1 MTLLEQ
7 AQRLAELVGAEAER
21 SERDATLSPVVVEAF
36 HQSGLFGLMVPKE
49 LGGAEA
55 DLPTVVAVY
64 EAVCHAD
71 GSAGWTLLANATT
84 SAFAGA
90 YTGPAAVATMFGGAR
105 IPVAA
110 GQFSPRGT
118 AVRAASAAGDRATDG
133 YVVSGRYS
141 FGSGSAHSPW
151 IGGGALELHDGE
163 FVLSPTGAPTIRA
176 YFVPR
181 DRVEFLDNW
190 DVMGLAGTGSYDYE
204 VPEQTIDEDFTFDLI
219 AAPPR
224 RGGPVY
230 RLGVL
235 GLTAAGH
242 AAFALG
248 VGRRGMD
255 ELTRIVQTKHR
266 LGAEPLRDQQLF
278 RHDYAMHD
286 AALLAARAFVFESF
300 AAVQDVLEG
309 GDDPTPVQRQRLRQA
324 TTYATRVA
332 TDAVRFAYT
341 AAGSDALRPSVLQR
355 CFRDLHAAT
364 QHLVVDNN
372 TLTETTRVLLSI
384 EPAS

>member
-1 MTLLEQ
+1 VTLLAE
-7 AQRLAELVGAEAER
+7 AQGLADLIDAEAER
-21 SERDATLSPVVVEAF
+21 SEADATLSPVVVEAF
-36 HQSGLFGLMVPKE
+36 HETGLFGLMVPKE

-55 DLPTVVAVY
+55 DLPTVLSVY
-64 EAVCHAD
+64 EEVCRAD
-71 GSAGWTLLANATT
+71 GSAGWSLLANATT

-90 YTGPAAVATMFGGAR
+90 YTGPAAVAAMFDGAR

-118 AVRAASAAGDRATDG
+118 AVRTGDGAGDGAGDEF
-133 YVVSGRYS
+133 VVSGRYS
-141 FGSGSAHSPW
+141 FGSGSGHSPW
-151 IGGGALELHDGE
+151 IGGGAFELRDGE
-163 FVLSPTGAPTIRA
+163 FVAAPSGLPVIRA

-204 VPEQTIDEDFTFDLI
+204 VPEQTVHEDFTFDLI
-219 AAPPR
+219 AAEPR

-248 VGRRGMD
+248 VGRRGME

-300 AAVQDVLEG
+300 ATVQDVLDA
-309 GDDPTPVQRQRLRQA
+309 GDDPTPLQRQRLRQS

-341 AAGSDALRPSVLQR
+341 AAGTDALRPGVLQR
-355 CFRDLHAAT
+355 CFRDLHAST

-372 TLTETTRVLLSI
+372 TLTETTRVLLGLD
-384 EPAS
+384 A

>member
-1 MTLLEQ
+1 VTVLD
-7 AQRLAELVGAEAER
+7 AARGLADLVSGEAER
-21 SERDATLSPVVVEAF
+21 SEAEATLSPVVVEAF
-36 HQSGLFGLMVPKE
+36 HETGLFGLMVPKE
-49 LGGAEA
+49 LGGEEA
-55 DLPTVVAVY
+55 DLPTVLSVY
-64 EAVCHAD
+64 EAVSHAD

-84 SAFAGA
+84 SSFLAA
-90 YTGPAAVATMFGGAR
+90 YTGPRAIAEAFGGDR

-118 AVRAASAAGDRATDG
+118 AVRDDAGDG

-141 FGSGSAHSPW
+141 FGSGSGHSQW
-151 IGGGALELHDGE
+151 IGGGALELRDGE
-163 FVLSPTGAPTIRA
+163 FVPAPSGLPMIRA
-176 YFVPR
+176 FFVPR
-181 DRVEFLDNW
+181 ERVEMLDNW

-204 VPEQTIDEDFTFDLI
+204 VPEQTVHEDFTFDLI
-219 AAPPR
+219 NAVPQ

-255 ELTRIVQTKHR
+255 ELTRIVSTKHR
-266 LGAEPLRDQQLF
+266 LGADPLRDQQVF
-278 RHDYAMHD
+278 RHDYAIHD
-286 AALLAARAFVFESF
+286 AALLAARAFVYESF
-300 AAVQDVLEG
+300 ATVQDALDA
-309 GDDPTPVQRQRLRQA
+309 GDDPSPVQRQRLRQS

-341 AAGSDALRPSVLQR
+341 AAGTDALRPGALQR
-355 CFRDLHAAT
+355 CFRDLHAST
-364 QHLVVDNN
+364 QHLFVDNN
-372 TLTETTRVLLSI
+372 TLTDTTRTLLES
-384 EPAS
+384 EV

>member
-1 MTLLEQ
+1 M
-7 AQRLAELVGAEAER
+7 
-21 SERDATLSPVVVEAF
+21 F
-36 HQSGLFGLMVPKE
+36 
-49 LGGAEA
+49 
-55 DLPTVVAVY
+55 
-64 EAVCHAD
+64 D
-71 GSAGWTLLANATT
+71 G
-84 SAFAGA
+84 
-90 YTGPAAVATMFGGAR
+90 TG

-118 AVRAASAAGDRATDG
+118 AVRDGDD

-141 FGSGSAHSPW
+141 FGSGSAHASW
-151 IGGGALELHDGE
+151 IGGGALELRDGE
-163 FVLSPTGAPTIRA
+163 FVPSGSGMPVIRA

-181 DRVEFLDNW
+181 ERVEFLGNW

-204 VPEQTIDEDFTFDLI
+204 VPKQRVDEAFTFDLVN
-219 AAPPR
+219 AEAR

-248 VGRRGMD
+248 VGKRGME

-266 LGAEPLRDQQLF
+266 LGADPLRDQQLF

-286 AALLAARAFVFESF
+286 AALHAARAFVFESF
-300 AAVQDVLEG
+300 SVVQDTLG
-309 GDDPTPVQRQRLRQA
+309 AGDDPSSVQRQRLRQA

-341 AAGSDALRPSVLQR
+341 AAGTDALRPSVLQR

-372 TLTETTRVLLSI
+372 TLTETTRVLLGLDH
-384 EPAS
+384 

>member
-1 MTLLEQ
+1 MATMLARAQ
-7 AQRLAELVGAEAER
+7 ALADLIGAEAVR
-21 SERDATLSPVVVEAF
+21 SEADATLSPVVVEAF
-36 HQSGLFGLMVPKE
+36 HESGLFGLMVPKE
-49 LGGAEA
+49 LGGEEA

-64 EAVCHAD
+64 EEVCRAD

-84 SAFAGA
+84 SAFAAA
-90 YTGPAAVATMFGGAR
+90 YTGPTAVAAMFSGNR

-118 AVRAASAAGDRATDG
+118 AVRDGDG

-141 FGSGSAHSPW
+141 FGSGSGHSPW
-151 IGGGALELHDGE
+151 IGGGALELRDGE
-163 FVLSPTGAPTIRA
+163 LVPGPSGLPLIRA

-181 DRVEFLDNW
+181 ERVEFLDNW

-204 VPEQTIDEDFTFDLI
+204 VPEQTVHEDFTFDLVN
-219 AAPPR
+219 AEAR

-248 VGRRGMD
+248 VGRRGME

-266 LGAEPLRDQQLF
+266 LGAEALRDQQLF

-286 AALLAARAFVFESF
+286 AALHAARAFVFESF
-300 AAVQDVLEG
+300 ALVQDVLDA

-372 TLTETTRVLLSI
+372 TLTETTRVLLGL
-384 EPAS
+384 EV

>member
-1 MTLLEQ
+1 MSLLTK
-7 AQRLAELVGAEAER
+7 AQGLFDLIGAEAAR
-21 SERDATLSPVVVEAF
+21 SEAGATLSPVVVDAF
-36 HQSGLFGLMVPKE
+36 HETGLFGLMVPKE
-49 LGGAEA
+49 LGGEEA
-55 DLPTVVAVY
+55 DLPTVISVY
-64 EAVCHAD
+64 EEVSRAD

-84 SAFAGA
+84 SSFAGA
-90 YTGPAAVATMFGGAR
+90 YTGPVAVAEMFGRDR
-105 IPVAA
+105 IAVAA

-118 AVRAASAAGDRATDG
+118 AVRSDDG

-151 IGGGALELHDGE
+151 IGGGALELREGE
-163 FVLSPTGAPTIRA
+163 FVPAPSGLPTIRA

-181 DRVEFLDNW
+181 ERVEFLDNW

-204 VPEQTIDEDFTFDLI
+204 VPEQTIHEDFTFDLI
-219 AAPPR
+219 NAAPR

-248 VGRRGMD
+248 VGRRGME
-255 ELTRIVQTKHR
+255 ELTRIVLTKHR
-266 LGAEPLRDQQLF
+266 LGADPLRDQQLF
-278 RHDYAMHD
+278 RHDYAIHD
-286 AALLAARAFVFESF
+286 AALLAARAFVYESF
-300 AAVQDVLEG
+300 ATVQDALDA

-341 AAGSDALRPSVLQR
+341 AAGTDALRPSVLQR
-355 CFRDLHAAT
+355 CFRDLHAST

-372 TLTETTRVLLSI
+372 TLTDTTRVLLGL
-384 EPAS
+384 EA

>member
-1 MTLLEQ
+1 MAADSRTALAR
-7 AQRLAELVGAEAER
+7 AQGLADLVGSEAAR
-21 SERDATLSPVVVEAF
+21 SEADATLSPAVVEAF
-36 HQSGLFGLMVPKE
+36 HETGLFGLMVPKE
-49 LGGAEA
+49 LGGEEA
-55 DLPTVVAVY
+55 DLPTVLSVY
-64 EAVCHAD
+64 EEVSRAD

-90 YTGPAAVATMFGGAR
+90 YTGPAAVSEMFAGAR

-118 AVRAASAAGDRATDG
+118 AVRAGGRADDG
-133 YVVSGRYS
+133 FVVSGRYS

-151 IGGGALELHDGE
+151 IGGGALELRDGE
-163 FVLSPTGAPTIRA
+163 LVAGPSGLPMIRA

-181 DRVEFLDNW
+181 ERVEFLDNW

-204 VPEQTIDEDFTFDLI
+204 VPEQTIGEDFTFDLI
-219 AAPPR
+219 QAQPR

-242 AAFALG
+242 ASFALG
-248 VGRRGMD
+248 VGRRGME

-266 LGAEPLRDQQLF
+266 LGADPLRDQQLF

-286 AALLAARAFVFESF
+286 AALQAARAFVYESF
-300 AAVQDVLEG
+300 ATVQDVLDA
-309 GDDPTPVQRQRLRQA
+309 GDDPTAVQRQRLRQA

-341 AAGSDALRPSVLQR
+341 AAGTEALRPSVLQR

-372 TLTETTRVLLSI
+372 TLTETTRVLLGL
-384 EPAS
+384 ER

>member
-1 MTLLEQ
+1 MTALAQ
-7 AQRLAELVGAEAER
+7 AQGLFDLIGAEADR
-21 SERDATLSPVVVEAF
+21 SERDATLSPRVVEAF
-36 HQSGLFGLMVPKE
+36 HDTGLFGLMVPKE
-49 LGGAEA
+49 LGGTEA
-55 DLPTVVAVY
+55 DLPTVISVY
-64 EAVCHAD
+64 EEVSRAD

-90 YTGPAAVATMFGGAR
+90 YTGAAAVAEMFAGDH

-118 AVRAASAAGDRATDG
+118 AVRAGDG

-151 IGGGALELHDGE
+151 IGGGALEMHGGE
-163 FVLSPTGAPTIRA
+163 LVPGPSGLPLIRA

-181 DRVEFLDNW
+181 ERVELLDNW

-204 VPEQTIDEDFTFDLI
+204 VPEQTVADDFTFDLVN
-219 AAPPR
+219 AEAR

-248 VGRRGMD
+248 VGRRGME

-278 RHDYAMHD
+278 RHDYAIHD
-286 AALLAARAFVFESF
+286 AALHAARAFVYDSF
-300 AAVQDVLEG
+300 AVVQDVLEA
-309 GDDPTPVQRQRLRQA
+309 GDDPSPVQRQRLRQA

-372 TLTETTRVLLSI
+372 TLTETTRVLLGL
-384 EPAS
+384 EA

>member
-1 MTLLEQ
+1 MTLLARAQ
-7 AQRLAELVGAEAER
+7 ALTALVEREADR
-21 SERDATLSPVVVEAF
+21 SESDATLSPTVVEAL
-36 HQSGLFGLMVPKE
+36 HESGLFGLMVPKE

-55 DLPTVVAVY
+55 DLPTVIEVY
-64 EAVCHAD
+64 EEVCRAD
-71 GSAGWTLLANATT
+71 GSTGWTLLANATT

-90 YTGPAAVATMFGGAR
+90 YTGAAAVDVMFDGAR
-105 IPVAA
+105 APVAA

-118 AVRAASAAGDRATDG
+118 AVRDGDG
-133 YVVSGRYS
+133 YTISGRYS
-141 FGSGSAHSPW
+141 FGSGSAHSAW
-151 IGGGALELHDGE
+151 IGGGALELRDGDL
-163 FVLSPTGAPTIRA
+163 VASASGTPVIRA

-181 DRVEFLDNW
+181 DRVNFLGNW

-204 VPEQTIDEDFTFDLI
+204 VPEQHVDDAFTFDLVN
-219 AAPPR
+219 AEAR

-248 VGRRGMD
+248 VGRRGME

-266 LGAEPLRDQQLF
+266 LGADPLRDQQLF

-286 AALLAARAFVFESF
+286 AAMHAARAFVFESF
-300 AAVQDVLEG
+300 AVVQDGLEA

-332 TDAVRFAYT
+332 TDTVRFAYT
-341 AAGSDALRPSVLQR
+341 AAGTDALRPSVLQR

-372 TLTETTRVLLSI
+372 TLTETTRVLLGL
-384 EPAS
+384 EH

>member
-1 MTLLEQ
+1 MTALAR
-7 AQRLAELVGAEAER
+7 AQGLADLIEEEAAR
-21 SERDATLSPVVVEAF
+21 SEADATLSPVVVEAF
-36 HQSGLFGLMVPKE
+36 HETGLFGLMVPKE
-49 LGGAEA
+49 LGGEEA

-64 EAVCHAD
+64 EAVSRAD
-71 GSAGWTLLANATT
+71 GSTGWTLLANATT

-90 YTGPAAVATMFGGAR
+90 YTGPTAVAEMFRGDR

-118 AVRAASAAGDRATDG
+118 AVRVGESAADG

-141 FGSGSAHSPW
+141 FGSGCAHSPW
-151 IGGGALELHDGE
+151 IGGGALELRDGE
-163 FVLSPTGAPTIRA
+163 FVPAPSGMPVIRA

-181 DRVEFLDNW
+181 ERVEFLDNW

-204 VPEQTIDEDFTFDLI
+204 VPEQSVHEDFTFDLI
-219 AAPPR
+219 AAEPR

-248 VGRRGMD
+248 VGRRGME
-255 ELTRIVQTKHR
+255 ELTRIVQSKHR

-300 AAVQDVLEG
+300 AVVQDVLDA
-309 GDDPTPVQRQRLRQA
+309 GDDPTTVQRQRLRQA

-341 AAGSDALRPSVLQR
+341 AAGTDALRPSVLQR
-355 CFRDLHAAT
+355 CFRDLHAST

-372 TLTETTRVLLSI
+372 TLTETTRVLLGLD
-384 EPAS
+384 A

>member
-1 MTLLEQ
+1 MTLLARAEG
-7 AQRLAELVGAEAER
+7 LAELIGHEAER
-21 SERDATLSPVVVEAF
+21 SESDATLSPVVVDALHE
-36 HQSGLFGLMVPKE
+36 SGLFGLMVPKE
-49 LGGAEA
+49 LGGEEA
-55 DLPTVVAVY
+55 DLPTVLEVY
-64 EAVCHAD
+64 EEVCRAD
-71 GSAGWTLLANATT
+71 GSTGWTLLANATT

-90 YTGPAAVATMFGGAR
+90 YTGLAAIDAMFTGAQT
-105 IPVAA
+105 PVAA

-118 AVRAASAAGDRATDG
+118 AVRDGDGDG
-133 YVVSGRYS
+133 FTVSGSYS
-141 FGSGSAHSPW
+141 FGSGSAHAAW
-151 IGGGALELHDGE
+151 IGGGALELRDGE
-163 FVLSPTGAPTIRA
+163 LVPGASGTPVIRA

-181 DRVEFLDNW
+181 ERVDFLGNW
-190 DVMGLAGTGSYDYE
+190 DVMGLVGTGSYDYE
-204 VPEQTIDEDFTFDLI
+204 VPEQHVDDDFTFDLVN
-219 AAPPR
+219 AEAR

-248 VGRRGMD
+248 VGRRGME

-266 LGAEPLRDQQLF
+266 LGADPLRDQQLF
-278 RHDYAMHD
+278 RHDYAIHD
-286 AALLAARAFVFESF
+286 AALHAARAFVHESF
-300 AAVQDVLEG
+300 ATVQDVLEQ
-309 GDDPTPVQRQRLRQA
+309 GDDPSPVQRQRLRQS

-372 TLTETTRVLLSI
+372 TLTETTRVLLGLDS
-384 EPAS
+384 

>member
-1 MTLLEQ
+1 MLADSKGALAQ
-7 AQRLAELVGAEAER
+7 AQGLADLVGAEAAR
-21 SERDATLSPVVVEAF
+21 SEADATLSPVVVEAF
-36 HQSGLFGLMVPKE
+36 HETGLFGLMVPKE
-49 LGGAEA
+49 LGGEEA
-55 DLPTVVAVY
+55 DLPTVLSVY
-64 EAVCHAD
+64 EEVSRAD

-90 YTGPAAVATMFGGAR
+90 YTGPAAVAEMFAGER

-118 AVRAASAAGDRATDG
+118 AVRAGDRAGDG

-151 IGGGALELHDGE
+151 IGGGALELRDGE
-163 FVLSPTGAPTIRA
+163 FVLGASGLPRIRA

-181 DRVEFLDNW
+181 ERVEFLDNW

-204 VPEQTIDEDFTFDLI
+204 VPEQTIADDFTFDLI
-219 AAPPR
+219 VAEPR

-248 VGRRGMD
+248 VGRRGME

-266 LGAEPLRDQQLF
+266 LGADPLRDQQLF

-286 AALLAARAFVFESF
+286 AALHAARAFVYESF
-300 AAVQDVLEG
+300 ATVQDVLES
-309 GDDPTPVQRQRLRQA
+309 GDDPTTVQRQRLRQA
-324 TTYATRVA
+324 ATYATRVA

-341 AAGSDALRPSVLQR
+341 AAGTDALRPSVLQR

-372 TLTETTRVLLSI
+372 TLTETTRVLLGL
-384 EPAS
+384 EH

>member
-1 MTLLEQ
+1 MT
-7 AQRLAELVGAEAER
+7 ALAEAQGLTDLIGEEAAR
-21 SERDATLSPVVVEAF
+21 SEHDATLSPVVVEAF
-36 HQSGLFGLMVPKE
+36 HDSGLFGLMVPKE
-49 LGGAEA
+49 LGGQEA
-55 DLPTVVAVY
+55 DLPSVLEVY
-64 EAVCHAD
+64 ESVSRAD

-90 YTGPAAVATMFGGAR
+90 YTGPTAVAAMFGGER

-118 AVRAASAAGDRATDG
+118 AVRAGDRPGDG

-151 IGGGALELHDGE
+151 IGGGALELRDGE
-163 FVLSPTGAPTIRA
+163 FVPGASGMPLIRA

-181 DRVEFLDNW
+181 ERVEFLDNW

-204 VPEQTIDEDFTFDLI
+204 VPEQTVPEDFTFDLI
-219 AAPPR
+219 VAEPR

-248 VGRRGMD
+248 VGRHGMD

-300 AAVQDVLEG
+300 ATVQDALEA
-309 GDDPTPVQRQRLRQA
+309 GDNPTPLQRQRLRQA

-341 AAGSDALRPSVLQR
+341 AAGTDALRPGALQR

-372 TLTETTRVLLSI
+372 TLTETTRVLLGL
-384 EPAS
+384 EA

>member
-1 MTLLEQ
+1 MAAASSSPLAR
-7 AQRLAELVGAEAER
+7 AQSLFDLIGAEAAR
-21 SERDATLSPVVVEAF
+21 SEADATLSPAVVEAF
-36 HQSGLFGLMVPKE
+36 HETGLFGLMVPKE
-49 LGGAEA
+49 LGGEEA
-55 DLPTVVAVY
+55 DLPTVVSVY
-64 EAVCHAD
+64 EEVSRAD

-84 SAFAGA
+84 SSFAGA
-90 YTGPAAVATMFGGAR
+90 YTGPAAVAEMFGGDR

-118 AVRAASAAGDRATDG
+118 AVRAEDG

-141 FGSGSAHSPW
+141 FGSGSAHAPW
-151 IGGGALELHDGE
+151 IGGGALELRDGE
-163 FVLSPTGAPTIRA
+163 FVPAPSGLPVIRA

-181 DRVEFLDNW
+181 ERVEFLDNW

-204 VPEQTIDEDFTFDLI
+204 VPEQTIHEDFTFDLI
-219 AAPPR
+219 KAPPQ

-248 VGRRGMD
+248 VGRRAME
-255 ELTRIVQTKHR
+255 ELTQVVLTKHR
-266 LGAEPLRDQQLF
+266 LGADPLRDQQLF
-278 RHDYAMHD
+278 RHDYAIHD
-286 AALLAARAFVFESF
+286 AALLAARAFVYESF
-300 AAVQDVLEG
+300 ASVQDTLDA

-341 AAGSDALRPSVLQR
+341 AAGTDALRPSVLQR
-355 CFRDLHAAT
+355 CFRDLHAST

-372 TLTETTRVLLSI
+372 TLTETTRVLLGLD
-384 EPAS
+384 A

>member
-1 MTLLEQ
+1 
-7 AQRLAELVGAEAER
+7 
-21 SERDATLSPVVVEAF
+21 
-36 HQSGLFGLMVPKE
+36 
-49 LGGAEA
+49 
-55 DLPTVVAVY
+55 
-64 EAVCHAD
+64 
-71 GSAGWTLLANATT
+71 LANATT

-90 YTGPAAVATMFGGAR
+90 YTGRAAVDAMFDGAR

-118 AVRAASAAGDRATDG
+118 ATRTDDGAGFT
-133 YVVSGRYS
+133 VSGRYS
-141 FGSGSAHSPW
+141 FGSGSAHAGW
-151 IGGGALELHDGE
+151 IGGGALELADGE
-163 FVLSPTGAPTIRA
+163 LVMAPTGLPFIRA

-181 DRVEFLDNW
+181 DRVTFLGNW

-204 VPEQTIDEDFTFDLI
+204 VPEQTVAEDFTFNLV
-219 AAPPR
+219 AAEAR

-266 LGAEPLRDQQLF
+266 LGADPLRDQQLF

-300 AAVQDVLEG
+300 AVVQDVLEA
-309 GDDPTPVQRQRLRQA
+309 GDDPTIEQRQRLRQSA
-324 TTYATRVA
+324 TYATRVA

-341 AAGSDALRPSVLQR
+341 AAGSDALRPGVLQR

-372 TLTETTRVLLSI
+372 TLTETTRVLLGL
-384 EPAS
+384 EH

>member
-1 MTLLEQ
+1 MTLLARAEG
-7 AQRLAELVGAEAER
+7 LAELIGREAER
-21 SERDATLSPVVVEAF
+21 SESDATLSPVVVEAL
-36 HQSGLFGLMVPKE
+36 HESGLFGLMVPKE
-49 LGGAEA
+49 LGGEEA
-55 DLPTVVAVY
+55 DLPTVLEVY
-64 EAVCHAD
+64 EEVCRAD
-71 GSAGWTLLANATT
+71 GSTGWTLLANATT

-90 YTGPAAVATMFGGAR
+90 YTGPAAVDAMFTGVQT
-105 IPVAA
+105 PVAA

-118 AVRAASAAGDRATDG
+118 AVRDGDAYT
-133 YVVSGRYS
+133 VSGSYS
-141 FGSGSAHSPW
+141 FGSGSAHAAW
-151 IGGGALELHDGE
+151 IGGGALELRDGE
-163 FVLSPTGAPTIRA
+163 LVPGPSGLPVIRA

-181 DRVEFLDNW
+181 EQVNFLGNW

-204 VPEQTIDEDFTFDLI
+204 VPEQRVDDDFTFDLVN
-219 AAPPR
+219 AEAR

-248 VGRRGMD
+248 VGRRGME

-266 LGAEPLRDQQLF
+266 LGADPLRDQQLF
-278 RHDYAMHD
+278 RHDYAIHD
-286 AALLAARAFVFESF
+286 AALHAARAFVYESF
-300 AAVQDVLEG
+300 ATVQDVLEA
-309 GDDPTPVQRQRLRQA
+309 GDDPSPVQRQRLRQA

-332 TDAVRFAYT
+332 TDAVRFSYT
-341 AAGSDALRPSVLQR
+341 AAGTDALRPSVLQR

-372 TLTETTRVLLSI
+372 TLTETTRVLLGL
-384 EPAS
+384 EH

>member
-1 MTLLEQ
+1 MTLLAR
-7 AQRLAELVGAEAER
+7 AQGLSELIEREADR
-21 SERDATLSPVVVEAF
+21 SESDATLSPVVVDALHET
-36 HQSGLFGLMVPKE
+36 GLFGLMVPKE
-49 LGGAEA
+49 LGGEEA
-55 DLPTVVAVY
+55 DLPTVLEVY
-64 EAVCHAD
+64 EEVSRAD
-71 GSAGWTLLANATT
+71 GSTGWTLLANATT

-90 YTGPAAVATMFGGAR
+90 YTGPAAVEAMFDGAR
-105 IPVAA
+105 TPVAA

-118 AVRAASAAGDRATDG
+118 AVRDGDDYT
-133 YVVSGRYS
+133 VSGRYS
-141 FGSGSAHSPW
+141 FGSGSAHAAW
-151 IGGGALELHDGE
+151 IGSGALELRDGE
-163 FVLSPTGAPTIRA
+163 FVPSASGMPVIRA

-181 DRVEFLDNW
+181 DRVEFLGNW

-204 VPEQTIDEDFTFDLI
+204 VPQQRIDEAFTFELVN
-219 AAPPR
+219 AEAR

-248 VGRRGMD
+248 VGRRGME

-266 LGAEPLRDQQLF
+266 LGADPLRDQQLF

-286 AALLAARAFVFESF
+286 AALHAARAFVFESF
-300 AAVQDVLEG
+300 AVVQDALEA

-332 TDAVRFAYT
+332 TDAVRFSYT
-341 AAGSDALRPSVLQR
+341 AAGTDALRPSVLQR

-372 TLTETTRVLLSI
+372 TLTETTRVLLGLDH
-384 EPAS
+384 

>member
-1 MTLLEQ
+1 MTMLAR
-7 AQRLAELVGAEAER
+7 AQGLADLIGAEAAR
-21 SERDATLSPVVVEAF
+21 SEADATLSPLVVEAF
-36 HQSGLFGLMVPKE
+36 HETGLFGLMVPKE
-49 LGGAEA
+49 LGGEEA
-55 DLPTVVAVY
+55 DLPTVLAVY
-64 EAVCHAD
+64 EEVCRAD
-71 GSAGWTLLANATT
+71 GSAGWSLLANATT

-90 YTGPAAVATMFGGAR
+90 YTGPTAVAAMFDGAR

-118 AVRAASAAGDRATDG
+118 AVRAGDG
-133 YVVSGRYS
+133 FVVSGRYS

-151 IGGGALELHDGE
+151 IGGGAFELRDGE
-163 FVLSPTGAPTIRA
+163 FVAAASGLPMIRA

-204 VPEQTIDEDFTFDLI
+204 VPEQTVHEDFTFDLI
-219 AAPPR
+219 AAEPH

-248 VGRRGMD
+248 VGRRGME

-266 LGAEPLRDQQLF
+266 LGAQPLRDQQLF

-286 AALLAARAFVFESF
+286 AALHAARAFVYESF
-300 AAVQDVLEG
+300 ATVQDVLEA
-309 GDDPTPVQRQRLRQA
+309 GDDPSPVQRQRLRQS

-341 AAGSDALRPSVLQR
+341 AAGTDALRPSVLQR

-372 TLTETTRVLLSI
+372 TLTETTRVLLGL
-384 EPAS
+384 EH

>member
-1 MTLLEQ
+1 MTLLAR
-7 AQRLAELVGAEAER
+7 AQGLSDVIEREADR
-21 SERDATLSPVVVEAF
+21 SESDATLSPVVVEAL
-36 HQSGLFGLMVPKE
+36 HESGLFGLMVPKE
-49 LGGAEA
+49 LGGEEA
-55 DLPTVVAVY
+55 DLPTVIEVY
-64 EAVCHAD
+64 EEVCRAD
-71 GSAGWTLLANATT
+71 GSTGWTLLANATT

-90 YTGPAAVATMFGGAR
+90 YTGPTAIDAMFDGTR
-105 IPVAA
+105 VPVAA

-118 AVRAASAAGDRATDG
+118 AVRDGDA

-141 FGSGSAHSPW
+141 FGSGSAHAPW
-151 IGGGALELHDGE
+151 IGGGALELRDGE
-163 FVLSPTGAPTIRA
+163 FVPSASGMPVIRA

-181 DRVEFLDNW
+181 ERVEFLGNW

-204 VPEQTIDEDFTFDLI
+204 VPEQRVDEGFTFDLVN
-219 AAPPR
+219 AEAR

-248 VGRRGMD
+248 VGRRGME

-266 LGAEPLRDQQLF
+266 LGADPLRDQQLF

-286 AALLAARAFVFESF
+286 AALHAARAFVFESF
-300 AAVQDVLEG
+300 AVVQDALEA
-309 GDDPTPVQRQRLRQA
+309 GDDPSSVQRQRLRQA

-341 AAGSDALRPSVLQR
+341 AAGTDALRPSVLQR

-372 TLTETTRVLLSI
+372 TLTETTRVLLGLDH
-384 EPAS
+384 

>member
-1 MTLLEQ
+1 MTLLAH
-7 AQRLAELVGAEAER
+7 AQGLAELIGAEAAR
-21 SERDATLSPVVVEAF
+21 SEADATLSPVVVEAF
-36 HQSGLFGLMVPKE
+36 HETGLFGLMVPKE

-55 DLPTVVAVY
+55 DLPTVLSVY
-64 EAVCHAD
+64 EEVCRAD
-71 GSAGWTLLANATT
+71 GSAGWSLLANATT

-90 YTGPAAVATMFGGAR
+90 YTGPTAVAAMFDGAR
-105 IPVAA
+105 VPVAA

-118 AVRAASAAGDRATDG
+118 AVRTGAAFA
-133 YVVSGRYS
+133 VSGRYS

-151 IGGGALELHDGE
+151 IGGGAFELRDGE
-163 FVLSPTGAPTIRA
+163 FVAAPSGLPMIRA

-181 DRVEFLDNW
+181 EQVVFLDNW

-204 VPEQTIDEDFTFDLI
+204 VPEQTVHEDFTFDLI
-219 AAPPR
+219 NAEPQ

-248 VGRRGMD
+248 VGRRGME

-278 RHDYAMHD
+278 RHDYAIHD
-286 AALLAARAFVFESF
+286 AALLAARAFVYESF
-300 AAVQDVLEG
+300 ATVQDTLEA
-309 GDDPTPVQRQRLRQA
+309 GDDPTPVQRQRLRQSTTFA
-324 TTYATRVA
+324 TARRHRRG
-332 TDAVRFAYT
+332 AVRLHGRRDRR
-341 AAGSDALRPSVLQR
+341 AAPRSV
-355 CFRDLHAAT
+355 AAM
-364 QHLVVDNN
+364 L
-372 TLTETTRVLLSI
+372 
-384 EPAS
+384 P

>member
-1 MTLLEQ
+1 MTLLTRARGLAGLIEQ
-7 AQRLAELVGAEAER
+7 EADR
-21 SERDATLSPVVVEAF
+21 SEADATLSPAVVAAF
-36 HQSGLFGLMVPKE
+36 HESGLFGLMVPKE
-49 LGGAEA
+49 LGGEEA
-55 DLPTVVAVY
+55 DLPTVLEVY
-64 EAVCHAD
+64 EEVCRAD
-71 GSAGWTLLANATT
+71 ASTGWTLLANATT

-90 YTGPAAVATMFGGAR
+90 YTGAAAVEAMFDGTS

-118 AVRAASAAGDRATDG
+118 AVREGDGFT
-133 YVVSGRYS
+133 VSGRYS
-141 FGSGSAHSPW
+141 FGSGSAHSGW
-151 IGGGALELHDGE
+151 IGGGALELRDGE
-163 FVLSPTGAPTIRA
+163 MVMAATGLPFIRA

-181 DRVEFLDNW
+181 DHVVFLDNW

-204 VPEQTIDEDFTFDLI
+204 VPEQTVGEDFTFDLVN
-219 AAPPR
+219 AEAR

-248 VGRRGMD
+248 VGRRGME

-266 LGAEPLRDQQLF
+266 LGADPLRDQQLF

-300 AAVQDVLEG
+300 AAVQDALEA
-309 GDDPTPVQRQRLRQA
+309 GDDPTAVQRQRLRQA

-341 AAGSDALRPSVLQR
+341 AAGTDALRPSVLQR

-372 TLTETTRVLLSI
+372 TLTETTRVLLGL
-384 EPAS
+384 EH

>member
-1 MTLLEQ
+1 MTMLAQ
-7 AQRLAELVGAEAER
+7 AQGLADLIGEEAER
-21 SERDATLSPVVVEAF
+21 SEADATLSPVVVEAF
-36 HQSGLFGLMVPKE
+36 HETGLFGLMVPKE
-49 LGGAEA
+49 LGGEEA
-55 DLPTVVAVY
+55 DLPTVISVY
-64 EAVCHAD
+64 EEVCRAD
-71 GSAGWTLLANATT
+71 GSAGWSLLANATT

-90 YTGPAAVATMFGGAR
+90 YTGPTAVAAMFDAAR
-105 IPVAA
+105 VPVAA

-118 AVRAASAAGDRATDG
+118 AVRTDEGAGDHF
-133 YVVSGRYS
+133 VVSGRYS

-151 IGGGALELHDGE
+151 IGGGAFELLDGE
-163 FVLSPTGAPTIRA
+163 FVAAPSGLPMIRA

-204 VPEQTIDEDFTFDLI
+204 VPEQTVHEDFTFDLI
-219 AAPPR
+219 TAEPR

-230 RLGVL
+230 HLGVL

-248 VGRRGMD
+248 VGRRGME

-278 RHDYAMHD
+278 RHDYAIHD
-286 AALLAARAFVFESF
+286 AALLAARAFVYESF
-300 AAVQDVLEG
+300 AAVQDVLEA

-341 AAGSDALRPSVLQR
+341 AAGTDALRPGVLQR

-372 TLTETTRVLLSI
+372 TLTETTRVLLGL
-384 EPAS
+384 EA

>member
-1 MTLLEQ
+1 MAPLAQ
-7 AQRLAELVGAEAER
+7 AQRLAGLVADEAAR
-21 SERDATLSPVVVEAF
+21 SEADATLSPVVVAAF
-36 HQSGLFGLMVPKE
+36 HESGLFGLMVPKE
-49 LGGAEA
+49 LGGEEA
-55 DLPTVVAVY
+55 DLPTVLAVY
-64 EAVCHAD
+64 EEVCRAD

-90 YTGPAAVATMFGGAR
+90 YTGPAAVAEMFAGDR

-118 AVRAASAAGDRATDG
+118 AVRAGDGADDHDGDG
-133 YVVSGRYS
+133 YVVSGKYS

-151 IGGGALELHDGE
+151 IGGGALELRDGE
-163 FVLSPTGAPTIRA
+163 LVPGKAGMPMIRA

-181 DRVEFLDNW
+181 ERVEFLGNW

-204 VPEQTIDEDFTFDLI
+204 VPEQTIGEDFTFDLI
-219 AAPPR
+219 VAEPR

-248 VGRRGMD
+248 VGRHGMD

-266 LGAEPLRDQQLF
+266 LGADPLRDQQLF

-286 AALLAARAFVFESF
+286 AALQAARAFVYESF
-300 AAVQDVLEG
+300 AVVQDVLEA
-309 GDDPTPVQRQRLRQA
+309 GDDPTLVQRQRLRQA

-341 AAGSDALRPSVLQR
+341 AAGTDALRPGALQR

-372 TLTETTRVLLSI
+372 TLTETTRVLLGL
-384 EPAS
+384 ER

>member
-1 MTLLEQ
+1 MTPPLAQ
-7 AQRLAELVGAEAER
+7 APLARAQSLAELIAEEAAR
-21 SERDATLSPVVVEAF
+21 SEADATLSPVVVEAF
-36 HQSGLFGLMVPKE
+36 HESGLFGLMVPKE
-49 LGGAEA
+49 LGGDEA
-55 DLPTVVAVY
+55 DLPTVLAVY
-64 EAVCHAD
+64 EEVCRAD

-84 SAFAGA
+84 SSFAGA
-90 YTGPAAVATMFGGAR
+90 YTGPSAVAEMFGGDR

-118 AVRAASAAGDRATDG
+118 ATRVDGG

-151 IGGGALELHDGE
+151 IGGGALELRDGE
-163 FVLSPTGAPTIRA
+163 FVPGPSGLPTIRA

-181 DRVEFLDNW
+181 ERVEFLGNW

-204 VPEQTIDEDFTFDLI
+204 VPEQTVDADFTFDLI
-219 AAPPR
+219 VAEPR

-248 VGRRGMD
+248 VGRHAMD

-286 AALLAARAFVFESF
+286 AALLAARAFVYESF
-300 AAVQDVLEG
+300 ATVQDVLES
-309 GDDPTPVQRQRLRQA
+309 GDDPNAVQRQRLRQA
-324 TTYATRVA
+324 ATYATRVA

-341 AAGSDALRPSVLQR
+341 AAGTDALRRGALQR

-372 TLTETTRVLLSI
+372 TLTETTRVLLGL
-384 EPAS
+384 EA

>member
-1 MTLLEQ
+1 MTMLTRAQ
-7 AQRLAELVGAEAER
+7 ALADLIGAEAER
-21 SERDATLSPVVVEAF
+21 SEADATLSPVVVEAF
-36 HQSGLFGLMVPKE
+36 HESGLFGLMVPKE
-49 LGGAEA
+49 LGGEEA
-55 DLPTVVAVY
+55 DLPTVVEVY
-64 EAVCHAD
+64 EEVCRAD

-84 SAFAGA
+84 SAFAAA
-90 YTGPAAVATMFGGAR
+90 YTGPTAVAEMFGGER

-118 AVRAASAAGDRATDG
+118 AARTSDPAGDG
-133 YVVSGRYS
+133 YLVSGRYS

-151 IGGGALELHDGE
+151 IGGGALELRDGE
-163 FVLSPTGAPTIRA
+163 FVPGPSGLPVIRA

-181 DRVEFLDNW
+181 ERVEFLDNW

-204 VPEQTIDEDFTFDLI
+204 VPEQIVHEDFTFDLVN
-219 AAPPR
+219 AEAR

-248 VGRRGMD
+248 VGRRGME

-266 LGAEPLRDQQLF
+266 LGAEALRDQQLF

-286 AALLAARAFVFESF
+286 AALHAARAFVLESF
-300 AAVQDVLEG
+300 ATVQDVLDA
-309 GDDPTPVQRQRLRQA
+309 GDDPSPVQRQRLRQS

-341 AAGSDALRPSVLQR
+341 AAGTDALRPSVLQR

-372 TLTETTRVLLSI
+372 TLTETTRVLLGL
-384 EPAS
+384 EV

>member
-1 MTLLEQ
+1 MTPLAQ
-7 AQRLAELVGAEAER
+7 AQGLADLIGAEADR
-21 SERDATLSPVVVEAF
+21 SERDATLSPAVVEAF
-36 HQSGLFGLMVPKE
+36 HETGLFGLMVPKE
-49 LGGAEA
+49 LGGTEA
-55 DLPTVVAVY
+55 DLPTVVSVY
-64 EAVCHAD
+64 EEVSRAD

-90 YTGPAAVATMFGGAR
+90 YTGPSAVAAMFAGDR
-105 IPVAA
+105 IAVAA

-118 AVRAASAAGDRATDG
+118 AMRAGDRVDDRAGDD

-151 IGGGALELHDGE
+151 IGGGALELRDGE
-163 FVLSPTGAPTIRA
+163 FVPGPSGLPTIRA

-181 DRVEFLDNW
+181 ERVEFLDNW

-204 VPEQTIDEDFTFDLI
+204 VPEQAVAEDFTFDLI

-248 VGRRGMD
+248 VGRRGME

-286 AALLAARAFVFESF
+286 AALHAARAFVYESF
-300 AAVQDVLEG
+300 AVVQDVLDA
-309 GDDPTPVQRQRLRQA
+309 GDDASPVQRQRLRQA

-332 TDAVRFAYT
+332 IDAVRFAYT
-341 AAGSDALRPSVLQR
+341 AAGTDALRPSVLQR

-372 TLTETTRVLLSI
+372 TLTETTRVLLGL
-384 EPAS
+384 EP